1 MPNIV
6 ETLGQTEWWYGA
18 DSYPYRLAEMPTSYL
33 TNVLEWLR
41 RRADQLRRQHYWD
54 EFLEYHDLDD
64 FEVGPHTAVAF
75 HEWLRHQNQLD
86 GDAAAWLERT
96 PLVRQLKRTLRKR
109 GTVDGVVVDVRYER
123 ELGDVSD
130 GIDERAVGT
139 SQGFRDRPA
148 LG

>member
-18 DSYPYRLAEMPTSYL
+18 DKYPYRITEMPTSHIV
-33 TNVLEWLR
+33 NVLEWLR

-64 FEVGPHTAVAF
+64 SEVGPHTQGAF
-75 HEWLRHQNQLD
+75 YEWLRHQNQLD
-86 GDAAAWLERT
+86 GDATAWLDKT
-96 PLVRQLKRTLRKR
+96 PLVRKLKRTLRKR
-109 GTVDGVVVDVRYER
+109 GTVDGVVVDVRYDE
-123 ELGDVSD
+123 ELEDVSA
-130 GIDERAVGT
+130 GIDGRAVSADPRLRGRT
-139 SQGFRDRPA
+139 A